1 MGGFY
6 GGTASKAL
14 ADSVLPFL
22 GGVKSF
28 PTTAFIPL
36 EGQIK
41 VHTGFSGP
49 ATKEYDNEVDF
60 YTSTIESFLNPL
72 RMLLTSRREVVFN
85 VNNNFFVSV

>member
-1 MGGFY
+1 MTQFKADLGLDWEVYY

-49 ATKEYDNEVDF
+49 ATNEYDKEVEF
-60 YTSTIESFLNPL
+60 YTSTIESFLDAPL
-72 RMLLTSRREVVFN
+72 DASNE
-85 VNNNFFVSV
+85 